1 MVSKGNYP
9 KISLFQISEI
19 LLLHFTQRLLPYG
32 DNLLVKWAFRNSK
45 PVNQWM
51 SFTQHDDTLQG

>member
-1 MVSKGNYP
+1 MVSTGNYP

-32 DNLLVKWAFRNSK
+32 DDLLETWAFRDSK
-45 PVNQWM
+45 PVNQWLI
-51 SFTQHDDTLQG
+51 FTQQEDTLQG